1 MPSVTPVEPEVLL
14 TATEVAELLQV
25 HPKRVYRLVKEGLP
39 GRRLGGQWRF
49 SRSVVLE
56 WLQRG
61 GSAGPEA
68 LPAPAALS
76 TTAPS
81 VAMPAEARP
90 PLLAANGDL
99 AVELLLARLNAS
111 RAVLGF
117 VQADRDQAS
126 RLLQQGAV
134 LLAGSHGKGPPAR
147 LGGIRLARIHLV
159 RREVGLVAARGRKVP
174 RLAELGRLRFAGR
187 PSSAGVAGH
196 LERAL
201 REAGL
206 DPRAAS
212 GTALALDSH
221 RDVVLAVLRGD
232 ADAGLCTRAW
242 AARAGLPFRL
252 LAEEGYGLLVR
263 AADLG
268 DPRVVALCEVAQGE
282 AYRAALGAVPGYDA
296 AEAGTIRYDP
306 EA

>member
-1 MPSVTPVEPEVLL
+1 VTPVEPEVLL

-61 GSAGPEA
+61 GSDGPA
-68 LPAPAALS
+68 AAPALAPVAPPPVEAATALD
-76 TTAPS
+76 
-81 VAMPAEARP
+81 ARP

-99 AVELLLARLNAS
+99 AVELLLARLNAP
-111 RAVLGF
+111 RPVLGF
-117 VQADRDQAS
+117 VQADRDHAT
-126 RLLQQGAV
+126 RLLQHGAV
-134 LLAGSHGKGPPAR
+134 LFAGSHGKGPPAR

-159 RREVGLVAARGRKVP
+159 RREVGLVAAPGRKVP
-174 RLAELGRLRFAGR
+174 RLAELRRLRFAGR
-187 PSSAGVAGH
+187 PPSAGVAGH

-201 REAGL
+201 REAAI
-206 DPRAAS
+206 DPRAALGS
-212 GTALALDSH
+212 ALALDSH

-242 AARAGLPFRL
+242 AARANLPFRL
-252 LAEEGYGLLVR
+252 LAEEGYGLLLR

-282 AYRAALGAVPGYDA
+282 AYRAALGTTPGYDA
-296 AEAGTIRYDP
+296 SEAGTIRYDP